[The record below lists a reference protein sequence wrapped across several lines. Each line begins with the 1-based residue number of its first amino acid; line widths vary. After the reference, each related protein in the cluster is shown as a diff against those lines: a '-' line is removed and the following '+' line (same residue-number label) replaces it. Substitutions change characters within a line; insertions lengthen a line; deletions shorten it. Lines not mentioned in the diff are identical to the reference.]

1 MTYDDAVHPG
11 KLFHVPL
18 LHYLGGGACRLNS
31 GQRLGYSTDEEGSA
45 WPWAQGVLQKEI

>member
-1 MTYDDAVHPG
+1 MAYDDAVRPG

-18 LHYLGGGACRLNS
+18 LHCFGEMCRLNS
-31 GQRLGYSTDEEGSA
+31 GQRLGYYTYEEGSA